1 MFTKIYQ
8 DLKSSITLE
17 PVIVL
22 FVFCNFLANGAQQ
35 NNNIL
40 FKKICIDRLAF
51 NKTICEEH
59 QNYPEFHLQVLKET
73 NMYSLY
79 LDFVGIIPTI
89 FYVLIGGALSDKVSF
104 LMKPKISS
112 HLIGRLIGRLM
123 FQYGMRKP
131 LILLPLI
138 GGLMTNITY
147 ILIAIFEDAIP
158 LHMFFLTK
166 MWEICGGM
174 PLYYLGVCGY
184 AATNSTKY
192 NR

>member
-8 DLKSSITLE
+8 DLKSSISLE

-59 QNYPEFHLQVLKET
+59 QNYPDFHLKVLKET

-89 FYVLIGGALSDKVSF
+89 FHVLIGGALSDKVSL
-104 LMKPKISS
+104 LMTSQVS
-112 HLIGRLIGRLM
+112 LYLIG
-123 FQYGMRKP
+123 Q
-131 LILLPLI
+131 LL
-138 GGLMTNITY
+138 
-147 ILIAIFEDAIP
+147 F
-158 LHMFFLTK
+158 
-166 MWEICGGM
+166 
-174 PLYYLGVCGY
+174 
-184 AATNSTKY
+184 
-192 NR
+192 